1 MFGRNKSTCF
11 VRLRL
16 QHQPLFEMPS
26 CIVWPRPSCKSTYGS
41 PQPSIARAL
50 EAMAIGPAPQ
60 IAMPQP
66 SYCQP
71 YRSKSWVLYM
81 RLGLGRQLLN
91 RQTTRQVWKNAPAQ
105 NRWMEKVPASYAPPS
120 IATPPMHSSKPKVLA
135 LCTNM
140 STGWKDIAHI
150 TLNTQFNFESVF
162 EAEKLHLQRNLHT
175 LYIEIQYILYTCFLH
190 WNLKT
195 VYKTKSF
202 SASFNLNKNRQVFNC
217 QLREWAED
225 GRYL

>member
-26 CIVWPRPSCKSTYGS
+26 CLVSPSPSCKSTYGS
-41 PQPSIARAL
+41 LERSIARAL

-91 RQTTRQVWKNAPAQ
+91 RQRTRQVWKMLLLRIDEWKKCQRPTLPPALLLRPCTALSQ
-105 NRWMEKVPASYAPPS
+105 KCWRYVP
-120 IATPPMHSSKPKVLA
+120 TCLRGGK
-135 LCTNM
+135 
-140 STGWKDIAHI
+140 
-150 TLNTQFNFESVF
+150 TLPISP
-162 EAEKLHLQRNLHT
+162 
-175 LYIEIQYILYTCFLH
+175 
-190 WNLKT
+190 
-195 VYKTKSF
+195 
-202 SASFNLNKNRQVFNC
+202 
-217 QLREWAED
+217 
-225 GRYL
+225 